1 MTDYER
7 EELAYEMWEL
17 SGGRERQKLTDQENL
32 DAILADAESKGWEVL
47 KRFESFDGNG
57 GTCEHVVL
65 LRTEHK
71 VVDYCMYNSFN
82 KGLMKKADIG
92 SYIWRVW

>member
-7 EELAYEMWEL
+7 EELAYEKWEL
-17 SGGRERQKLTDQENL
+17 SGGRERQKLIDQENL

-57 GTCEHVVL
+57 GTCEHVVI

-71 VVDYCMYNSFN
+71 VVNYCTYCRFN
-82 KGLMKKADIG
+82 KGLMKKVDIG
-92 SYIWRVW
+92 FATWRVW

>member
-7 EELAYEMWEL
+7 EELAYEMREM
-17 SGGRERQKLTDQENL
+17 SGGRERLQLIDQVNL
-32 DAILADAESKGWEVL
+32 AAILADAESKGWEVL

-57 GTCEHVVL
+57 GTCEHVVI

-71 VVDYCMYNSFN
+71 VVDYCMYNRFN
-82 KGLMKKADIG
+82 KGLMKKCDVG
-92 SYIWRVW
+92 FGIWRVW